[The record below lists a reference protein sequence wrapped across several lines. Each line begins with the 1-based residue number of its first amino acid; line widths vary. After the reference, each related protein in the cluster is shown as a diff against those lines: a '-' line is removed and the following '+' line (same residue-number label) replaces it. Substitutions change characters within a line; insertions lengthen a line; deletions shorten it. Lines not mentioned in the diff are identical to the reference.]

1 MEHGERKKRNET
13 RKGMNEK
20 GKLSKKEKKISKK
33 RQKLYYEIFKK
44 AKCETNLTF
53 VIFFPR
59 IHNCSL
65 IMR

>member
-1 MEHGERKKRNET
+1 
-13 RKGMNEK
+13 MNEK